1 MLLRSSKFI
10 RHFLILFLTIL
21 LAMFGMYHGLV
32 KYQDYLDRV
41 NPNVALDVGRLFKVN
56 LFIIDLCALV
66 IVESLMIL
74 LFCSYTLPS
83 ISTASILIIILL
95 FLKDLPI
102 ANKLITRLLSPF
114 AANKYAFLNISDVIV
129 LIMIN
134 TLVLTFLI
142 TVMLKE
148 AEMEGLRMGR
158 DRQVPTGPR
167 KTKNEVEEETED

>member
-1 MLLRSSKFI
+1 MLLRSNRFI
-10 RHFLILFLTIL
+10 WHFLILFLTIL

-41 NPNVALDVGRLFKVN
+41 NPEVALDVGHLFKVN
-56 LFIIDLCALV
+56 LFVIDLCVLV
-66 IVESLMIL
+66 LVESLMIL
-74 LFCSYTLPS
+74 LFCRYTLPS
-83 ISTASILIIILL
+83 ISTASILIIVLL

-102 ANKLITRLLSPF
+102 TNKLIMRLLSPF

-148 AEMEGLRMGR
+148 AEMKGFLAGRARQIPTDSLKMKDEGE
-158 DRQVPTGPR
+158 Q
-167 KTKNEVEEETED
+167 KTED